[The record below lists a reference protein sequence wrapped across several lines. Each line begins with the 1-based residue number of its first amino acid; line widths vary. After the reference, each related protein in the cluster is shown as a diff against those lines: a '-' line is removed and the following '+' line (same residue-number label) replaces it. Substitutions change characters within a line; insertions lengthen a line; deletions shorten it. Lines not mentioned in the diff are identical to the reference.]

1 MDGVIKRERL
11 KSTMIILLASSHA
24 IFADSLFSQVL
35 YARDRWLA
43 KGGYIIPNVANL
55 YIQGIVMDHH
65 PMQMVQDSTQPML
78 VLDDH
83 VSRQSVMTDS
93 CLVKSLNLSTAREDD
108 EFFRSD
114 FKLRVQC
121 DSRITGCLLH
131 FDISSTNA
139 KAKLQKLFSNGP
151 EAPKTYIKQTLL
163 FLEDHSLKVG
173 EQELISGRFSL
184 ALSNFAPRGVE
195 FSLAMWR
202 AK

>member
-1 MDGVIKRERL
+1 M
-11 KSTMIILLASSHA
+11 LASSHA

-35 YARDRWLA
+35 YARDRWLT

-55 YIQGIVMDHH
+55 YIQGIVVDR
-65 PMQMVQDSTQPML
+65 PMQMLRDATQPVL
-78 VLDDH
+78 LLDDH

-93 CLVKSLNLSTAREDD
+93 CLVKSLNLNTASEDD

-114 FKLRVQC
+114 FKLRAES
-121 DSRITGCLLH
+121 DSRISGCLLH
-131 FDISSTNA
+131 FDIRSTNA
-139 KAKLQKLFSNGP
+139 KAKLQKLFSNSP

-163 FLEDHSLKVG
+163 FLEEHSLKVG
-173 EQELISGRFSL
+173 EQELISGRFGM